1 MTNPLSLSIKANG
14 FYFKKDLSY
23 HLKPVKWNSPK
34 LRLILI

>member
-23 HLKPVKWNSPK
+23 HLKQSNGIHQNYASS
-34 LRLILI
+34 